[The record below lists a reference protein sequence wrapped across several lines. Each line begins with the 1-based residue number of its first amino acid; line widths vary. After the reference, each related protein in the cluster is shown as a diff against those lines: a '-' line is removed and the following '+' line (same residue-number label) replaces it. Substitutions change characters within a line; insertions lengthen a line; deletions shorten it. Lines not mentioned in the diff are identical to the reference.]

1 MIQVQFQVE
10 NLRKIYKAIYLRQV
24 FEVILWCCENVD
36 CFTNAIEEEAPH
48 KSYRRK
54 RALLDNGRLDDDDE
68 LVVFSKLVGPIP
80 SNMACNDCGSR
91 RLPILSINRFPWD
104 DPPGNAGD
112 DAWCET
118 IEHAVAVY
126 KQNGWWP
133 NLQGS
138 LY

>member
-1 MIQVQFQVE
+1 MI
-10 NLRKIYKAIYLRQV
+10 Y
-24 FEVILWCCENVD
+24 WCCENPD
-36 CFTNAIEEEAPH
+36 CFSRDPVEETPH

-68 LVVFSKLVGPIP
+68 LVVFSKLKGPIP
-80 SNMACNDCGSR
+80 MNIECDDCGSR
-91 RLPILSINRFPWD
+91 RLPILSINRFPSD

-112 DAWCET
+112 DEWCET

-126 KQNGWWP
+126 KRNGWYP
-133 NLQGS
+133 NLQGR